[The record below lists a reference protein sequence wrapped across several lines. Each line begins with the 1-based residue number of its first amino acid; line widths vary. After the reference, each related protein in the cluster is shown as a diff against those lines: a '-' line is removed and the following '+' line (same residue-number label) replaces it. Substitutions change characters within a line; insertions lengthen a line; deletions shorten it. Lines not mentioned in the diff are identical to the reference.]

1 MYTNVTI
8 GEDSCLQQSSRWLGQ
23 DTATV
28 TRRPLL
34 ADTRSTPGPGHITSQ
49 HADTGNILVVIPCSI
64 QSAVV
69 FRQELST
76 TEAMLRLR
84 RSGTNIQC
92 MLQPPASNSE
102 EKHLIPTVLILF
114 RYLGCVAAT
123 RAGWVGLS
131 WCSVIIGG

>member
-1 MYTNVTI
+1 M
-8 GEDSCLQQSSRWLGQ
+8 
-23 DTATV
+23 
-28 TRRPLL
+28 
-34 ADTRSTPGPGHITSQ
+34 
-49 HADTGNILVVIPCSI
+49 IPCSI

-76 TEAMLRLR
+76 TEEAMLRRR

-114 RYLGCVAAT
+114 RYLGWVAAT
-123 RAGWVGLS
+123 RAGWVVLS
-131 WCSVIIGG
+131 LCI

>member
-1 MYTNVTI
+1 M
-8 GEDSCLQQSSRWLGQ
+8 
-23 DTATV
+23 
-28 TRRPLL
+28 
-34 ADTRSTPGPGHITSQ
+34 
-49 HADTGNILVVIPCSI
+49 VIPCSI

-69 FRQELST
+69 FGQELST

>member
-1 MYTNVTI
+1 M
-8 GEDSCLQQSSRWLGQ
+8 
-23 DTATV
+23 
-28 TRRPLL
+28 
-34 ADTRSTPGPGHITSQ
+34 
-49 HADTGNILVVIPCSI
+49 VIPCSI

-102 EKHLIPTVLILF
+102 EKHLMPTVLILF
-114 RYLGCVAAT
+114 RYLGWVAAT
-123 RAGWVGLS
+123 RAGWVVLS
-131 WCSVIIGG
+131 RCIVIIGG